1 MCVDVPWPKYRVA
14 RVCVCVVEHQSIYV
28 FLNLSNKPFAAQMKN
43 ERAFRANAACCV
55 LLVLVLGLVL
65 DLVLDLV
72 VFVSLV
78 LSFFYFYLPWF
89 F

>member
-1 MCVDVPWPKYRVA
+1 
-14 RVCVCVVEHQSIYV
+14 
-28 FLNLSNKPFAAQMKN
+28 MKN

-65 DLVLDLV
+65 GLVLDLV